1 MSVWFAPFA
10 WLGGPRFDENVSIGV
25 SGGVIESVDVGSQ
38 PSSDAIRLEG
48 VALPGLV
55 SGHSHAFHRALTG
68 HTHDAGG
75 DFWVWREAMYGLAQR
90 LEPDSY
96 RSLATEVFA
105 EMLRAGI
112 TTVGEF
118 HYLHHRVDGRPYPDA
133 HAMENAL
140 IGAALD
146 AGIRMT
152 LFDACYLTSEVS
164 GAPPLPEQRRFS
176 DGSPEAW
183 SRRVADLAN
192 GVDYQTVK
200 VGVAAHSVRAVPPA
214 SLSMVAHLAD
224 DLRLPAHA
232 HVSEQRAENEA
243 CLAEH
248 GMTPM
253 RLLSDTG
260 FLTGR
265 ATAVHATHL
274 SEGDRD
280 LLASSGAGACFCPT
294 TEQDLG
300 DGIGPAR
307 ELRDRGVSISLGS
320 DSNATIDLFEEA
332 RSLELNDRLRL
343 ERRGIHSPDELLRSA
358 SGAGLASLGWGVHEP
373 LAVHS
378 PADFVAVGYGDSV
391 MSGFDPI
398 DGVGAFLFSARRPSI
413 SDVIVAG
420 KRVVRDGLSTSG
432 QSGKS
437 LHRLI
442 RQLVS
447 W

>member
-10 WLGGPRFDENVSIGV
+10 WLGGSGFDQDVSIVV
-25 SGGVIESVDVGSQ
+25 SGGYIESVEVGSR
-38 PSSDAIRLEG
+38 PSSEAVRLEG
-48 VALPGLV
+48 VVLPGLV
-55 SGHSHAFHRALTG
+55 SAHSHAFHRALRG
-68 HTHDAGG
+68 HTHAAGG
-75 DFWVWREAMYGLAQR
+75 DFWAWRRAMYELAQR

-96 RSLATEVFA
+96 RSLATEVFG

-118 HYLHHRVDGRPYPDA
+118 HYLHHRVDGRPYPEA
-133 HAMENAL
+133 HAMEHAL

-152 LFDACYLTSEVS
+152 LLDTCYLTSEVT

-176 DGSPEAW
+176 DGSATAW
-183 SRRVADLAN
+183 SERVADLAN
-192 GVDYQTVK
+192 RGQGRTVK
-200 VGVAAHSVRAVPPA
+200 IGVAAHSVRAVPPSGLA
-214 SLSMVAHLAD
+214 MVGQLAD
-224 DLRLPAHA
+224 DLDLPAHA

-248 GMTPM
+248 GTTPM
-253 RLLSDTG
+253 RLLADTG
-260 FLTGR
+260 FLSGR

-274 SEGDRD
+274 SEGDRE
-280 LLASSGAGACFCPT
+280 LLASSGAGVCFCPS

-300 DGIGPAR
+300 DGIGPGR
-307 ELRDRGVSISLGS
+307 ELRDHGVSISLGS
-320 DSNATIDLFEEA
+320 DSNATVDLFEEA

-358 SGAGLASLGWGVHEP
+358 TGAGLAALGWGVHEP
-373 LAVHS
+373 LAVDS
-378 PADFVAVGYGDSV
+378 PADFVAVGVGGPA

-398 DGVGAFLFSARRPSI
+398 DGVGAFLFSTPRTSV

-420 KRVVRDGLSTSG
+420 QRVVHTGQNTSG
-432 QSGKS
+432 QSGGG

-442 RQLVS
+442 RELMP
-447 W
+447 